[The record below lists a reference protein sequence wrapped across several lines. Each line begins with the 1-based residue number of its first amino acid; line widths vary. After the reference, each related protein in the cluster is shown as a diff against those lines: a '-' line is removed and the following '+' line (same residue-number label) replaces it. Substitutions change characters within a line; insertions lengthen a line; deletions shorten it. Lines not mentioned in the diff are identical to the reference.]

1 MAQASFAEL
10 EHDLKKRRTRREL
23 FLEKMDKLVPWE
35 RLERRIEP
43 FYAKAGRGRRPY
55 PLSVM
60 PRVHCVQLFYNLS
73 DPGMEDLLYEVE
85 SVRRFVGL
93 RLTEAL
99 PDETT
104 ILNFRHLLEKHGLG
118 EGLFEEINAHLA
130 SRGHRLR
137 TGTIVDA
144 SIIDAPSS
152 TKNRRRAR
160 DPEMHRTKKGKQWY
174 FGMKAHIGVDAG
186 SGLAHSLTTT
196 AANASD
202 VTQAGAL
209 LHGAETTAW
218 GDAGYQGVE
227 KRPEHRDGGVEWRV
241 AMKPGRR
248 RLLGEGVAEEAA
260 EKRKASVRAKVEHP
274 FLYVKRHFGY
284 PMQHEPSRFLRHL
297 QVAVELHRGHA
308 FEAGHLQ
315 VDSKRPFPQRH
326 LRPLHRG
333 PHPHRKAAAAGRAP
347 VRHVARSL
355 GCLGATATRAMT
367 AGRPDIRLEPCG
379 RRRLI
384 GEHIAQLDQ
393 AYTLSVRLP
402 RSLFRHGQSP
412 SCLSVTLRPRRY
424 MYSICSV

>member
-60 PRVHCVQLFYNLS
+60 LRVHCVQLFYNLS

-174 FGMKAHIGVDAG
+174 FG
-186 SGLAHSLTTT
+186 
-196 AANASD
+196 
-202 VTQAGAL
+202 
-209 LHGAETTAW
+209 
-218 GDAGYQGVE
+218 
-227 KRPEHRDGGVEWRV
+227 
-241 AMKPGRR
+241 
-248 RLLGEGVAEEAA
+248 RLCCKLGEGAMRNQGASCSPYDSA
-260 EKRKASVRAKVEHP
+260 LARRSCSHAMASVRAHGP
-274 FLYVKRHFGY
+274 
-284 PMQHEPSRFLRHL
+284 
-297 QVAVELHRGHA
+297 
-308 FEAGHLQ
+308 
-315 VDSKRPFPQRH
+315 RP
-326 LRPLHRG
+326 
-333 PHPHRKAAAAGRAP
+333 K
-347 VRHVARSL
+347 ARS
-355 GCLGATATRAMT
+355 TIRASPTMPPWRANIPAWPLRSARIT
-367 AGRPDIRLEPCG
+367 SKP
-379 RRRLI
+379 LI
-384 GEHIAQLDQ
+384 VA
-393 AYTLSVRLP
+393 
-402 RSLFRHGQSP
+402 
-412 SCLSVTLRPRRY
+412 
-424 MYSICSV
+424 